1 MEEPEKLAALLKRL
15 RLNKE
20 KVPLETLKTKYK
32 AAYEKLLEEIK
43 TEAQADIKPIAT
55 RLPDWL
61 EGKAVK
67 PEYIEEIA
75 AIFNRIYAAGG
86 YAKKIGVALYKR
98 YSIKEARRL
107 AEEINEKYQ
116 EELLEM
122 FRRKTCLYT
131 TAENWNPE
139 NPVIPRIYNDLV
151 DKFRD
156 EETGK
161 LVDAEKPP
169 GAAILIFI
177 TGDKPEKGE
186 DHG

>member
-1 MEEPEKLAALLKRL
+1 MEEPEKLSALLKRL

-43 TEAQADIKPIAT
+43 TEAQADIKPIAA
-55 RLPDWL
+55 RLPEWL
-61 EGKAVK
+61 EGKTVK
-67 PEYIEEIA
+67 SEYIEEIA
-75 AIFNRIYAAGG
+75 AIFNRIYSVGN
-86 YAKKIGVALYKR
+86 YAKKIGAALYKR
-98 YSIKEARRL
+98 YSIREARQL
-107 AEEINEKYQ
+107 AEEINRQYQ
-116 EELLEM
+116 RELLEM
-122 FRRKTCLYT
+122 FHRKTCLYT

-156 EETGK
+156 EKTGEW
-161 LVDAEKPP
+161 VDAEKPP

-177 TGDKPEKGE
+177 TGDKPGKGE